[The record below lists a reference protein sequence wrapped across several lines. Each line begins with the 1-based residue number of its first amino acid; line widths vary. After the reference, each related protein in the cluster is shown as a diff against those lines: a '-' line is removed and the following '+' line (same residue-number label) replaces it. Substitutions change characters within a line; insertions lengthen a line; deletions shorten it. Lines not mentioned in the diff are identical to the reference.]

1 MNSLTA
7 CGKSRSWRTTALQ
20 KHIIFPAEFCME
32 TLEET
37 RPVGYLIRDNF
48 IKVVFKSYPSGGYEG
63 EIVTLVDESD
73 SGHGMT
79 SR

>member
-1 MNSLTA
+1 
-7 CGKSRSWRTTALQ
+7 
-20 KHIIFPAEFCME
+20 ME